1 MIQGSRG
8 LPVAVAPVRILAVT
22 KSRDFGEGS
31 DIVGGTT

>member
-8 LPVAVAPVRILAVT
+8 LPVAVAPVRILT
-22 KSRDFGEGS
+22 GTQSTEFGESS